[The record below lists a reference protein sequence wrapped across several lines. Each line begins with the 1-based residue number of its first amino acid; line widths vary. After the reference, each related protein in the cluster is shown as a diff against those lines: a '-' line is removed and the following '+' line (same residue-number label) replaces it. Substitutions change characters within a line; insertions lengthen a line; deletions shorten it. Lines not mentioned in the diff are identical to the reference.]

1 MNHNIDYKNK
11 YNKYKIKYL
20 KLNNQLL
27 NNQLLNNQLL
37 NNQLFKNIQYGGT
50 KSELKI
56 LDLNDKHD
64 FQQNDLQNNLHKIEE
79 THGNKFI
86 IKYKLGTKEFEIP
99 VIFEQ
104 RELPNDIKFYQM
116 TYDIA
121 HRTTSLYPFKIDF
134 YDYVRATLN
143 NNSYIANMQ
152 KTDKISGTDMLK
164 ICLKINEI
172 IGVKKTNLI
181 DATSVMCKK
190 EEIDLS
196 FVKLLEYDKTFYT
209 KLGFEFEITDNL
221 DPLIKFN
228 DKQKLM
234 DEIDRI
240 IKVVRKIKITDI
252 IDEYEKTLSLITKI
266 IKENNKD
273 NVDIMIDNWSTY
285 KNIEEIYKENPFD
298 DIKDIFNECVDVL
311 KLLHKYQSEN
321 ELLYLLLIKLFK
333 EKCDEYALLYKY
345 IIDNRRTKII
355 YGDKKIERYYVSD
368 IQMILT
374 YRESYL
380 FSYEFY

>member
-1 MNHNIDYKNK
+1 MNINNYILSP

-20 KLNNQLL
+20 KLKNQ
-27 NNQLLNNQLL
+27 Q
-37 NNQLFKNIQYGGT
+37 FKNIHYGGT

-64 FQQNDLQNNLHKIEE
+64 FQQNDLQNNLHKLEE
-79 THGNKFI
+79 TYGNKFI

-134 YDYVRATLN
+134 YDYVRASLN
-143 NNSYIANMQ
+143 NNSYIANIQ

-298 DIKDIFNECVDVL
+298 DIKDIFSECVDVL

-355 YGDKKIERYYVSD
+355 YGDKKIERDYVSD